1 MDELRAVF
9 EALCEQEWGHLRLCV
24 SWNGELQHKNGMHF
38 SMPMLNISTQLTELR
53 LKLRSDHVGV
63 NEKRGTGEEHAEQK
77 GDHKVTER

>member
-38 SMPMLNISTQLTELR
+38 SMPMLNISTQLTELQ
-53 LKLRSDHVGV
+53 LKARSDLVGV
-63 NEKRGTGEEHAEQK
+63 DENQATGLEQGDQK
-77 GDHKVTER
+77 GDHKIIQR